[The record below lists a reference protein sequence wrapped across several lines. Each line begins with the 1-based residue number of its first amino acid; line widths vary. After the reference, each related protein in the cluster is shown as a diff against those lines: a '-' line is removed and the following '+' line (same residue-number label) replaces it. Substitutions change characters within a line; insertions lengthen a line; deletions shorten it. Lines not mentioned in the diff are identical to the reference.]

1 MTVPYHVHRNGETNY
16 FTRILRIPHALQ
28 GYIVM
33 LNVNELKEG
42 KRQKSGEY
50 GNC

>member
-1 MTVPYHVHRNGETNY
+1 LAFTISYTLQAIIVVLHVT
-16 FTRILRIPHALQ
+16 
-28 GYIVM
+28 
-33 LNVNELKEG
+33 ELKEG